1 MRSIPALRVWCAM
14 AAVMLALLPAQARPS
29 PPSKTVSPVRAAS
42 AQSVPIQSVF
52 EQEQQMSPAQLVKR
66 WQPLVAKASKRFGL
80 PVPWINAV
88 MRMESGGR
96 TMLTPNQRMIS
107 DKGAMGIMQL
117 MPQTYQEM
125 RDQYRLGAD
134 PFDPTDNIPAGT
146 AYLRWLKGKYG
157 YPAMFA
163 AYNAG
168 PGQVDDLL
176 ARGTPLPQETKLYV
190 AGIGKIL
197 DDKDVGDAA
206 EINSAKFTRPDGSPV
221 LIDPIAVRS
230 VRDVFPGEYA
240 SGVRSVIDMGVP
252 KQGVTEDAATVTAA
266 IRIRGGKI

>member
-1 MRSIPALRVWCAM
+1 LFRPGIRIRCGMT
-14 AAVMLALLPAQARPS
+14 AVMLMASMAAEAKPASS
-29 PPSKTVSPVRAAS
+29 PKIAAPVKPAP
-42 AQSVPIQSVF
+42 AQSVF
-52 EQEQQMSPAQLVKR
+52 DQEQQMSPAELVKR
-66 WQPLVAKASKRFGL
+66 WQPIVAKASKRFGV

-96 TMLTPNQRMIS
+96 TMLTQNERMIS
-107 DKGAMGIMQL
+107 DKGALGIMQVL
-117 MPQTYQEM
+117 PQTYQEM
-125 RDQYRLGAD
+125 SAQYKFGTD
-134 PFDPTDNIPAGT
+134 PFDPGDNIHAGT
-146 AYLRWLKGKYG
+146 AYLKWLKGKYG

-206 EINSAKFTRPDGSPV
+206 TINSAKFTRPDGSPV
-221 LIDPIAVRS
+221 LIDPIAVRA

-240 SGVRSVIDMGVP
+240 PGVKSVIDMGVP